1 MSNYLNF
8 EIFDTVHN
16 YVELSLDRERI
27 YFEYK
32 ENDLIEYFSLLSKL
46 SKYCRKKANEIYNYP
61 VREIFAIYQ
70 GNIMTHSIH
79 LTSKDIWHYKEAY
92 EEIIGFNGSASLW
105 DIETG
110 VQLINSHKCLSLD
123 KGLVER
129 DTINKYLVDEYLTA
143 EDLELFYKKLKRN
156 RILNDYE
163 VKSHITLDLDNE
175 EIPKQELPFYNIG
188 ITANYVLVEGK
199 ECVLG
204 RYQFK

>member
-8 EIFDTVHN
+8 EIFDTVHD
-16 YVELSLDRERI
+16 YVELSLDRKRI
-27 YFEYK
+27 FFEYK

-46 SKYCRKKANEIYNYP
+46 SKYCRKKANEVQNYP

-105 DIETG
+105 NIETG
-110 VQLINSHKCLSLD
+110 IQSIYSNKCLSVEN
-123 KGLVER
+123 GLIQR
-129 DTINKYLVDEYLTA
+129 ANKNKHSVSEYFSPK
-143 EDLELFYKKLKRN
+143 DLQLFYDKLQRN

-188 ITANYVLVEGK
+188 ITANYVVVEGK